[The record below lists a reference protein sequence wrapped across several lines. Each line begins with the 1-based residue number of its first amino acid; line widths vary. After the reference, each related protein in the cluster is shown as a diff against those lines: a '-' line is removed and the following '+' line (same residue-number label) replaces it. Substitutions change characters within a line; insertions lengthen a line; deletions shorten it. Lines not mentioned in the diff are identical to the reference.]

1 MATSDDGYDAIGIK
15 HFRDELNIIMNRKLH
30 PFHEID
36 PHAQKQVKALARKVF
51 DNYDINQ
58 SNTLGFKEFS
68 HCLQVF
74 EPEVPENDVLELLE
88 RLDVKSFTTITKG
101 TELTFKDLIRVIK
114 SMKI

>member
-1 MATSDDGYDAIGIK
+1 MATSVQENKDDGICEYDAIGIK
-15 HFRDELNIIMNRKLH
+15 RFRDELNIIMNH
-30 PFHEID
+30 T
-36 PHAQKQVKALARKVF
+36 QTQVKALARKVF

-101 TELTFKDLIRVIK
+101 TELTFDDFIRVIK